1 MKISEMREEIIS
13 SFGGIGLKIFS
24 DLLSHDKFVDMREV
38 KLNIELAYRL
48 WKIDHMKTYAT
59 KEEIEQEIE
68 TLNIWRTIVH
78 I

>member
-48 WKIDHMKTYAT
+48 WKIDYMNTYAT
-59 KEEIEQEIE
+59 KEEIEQEIQD
-68 TLNIWRTIVH
+68 LDIWRTIVH